1 MIPRMSAREALV
13 TGVGVVNAIANDFE
27 SFVEAMRAGR
37 CGQRVIA
44 GFDTCGLRNPRA
56 CEATDFDPGPVY
68 ERRDTRTM
76 ERSSELV
83 LAAYDQAVAMARID
97 LRDVAPMRGAVL
109 IGTTL
114 GGAIAGFHY
123 YRGAREG
130 RRRPSRLRDHSMHA
144 PGYRLCIES
153 GFLGPNF
160 VFSTACTSSNLALAA
175 ALDLIQAD
183 KADVVIAGGFDPLS
197 PVSCAGFSVMRNVT
211 PGICRPFDRNRDGLV
226 LGEGC
231 AVLIVEADDFV
242 ARRGARALAALN
254 GYGLVSDARS
264 MTAPDPTAAGPTA
277 CMHQAIAMAGLDA
290 GGVDLI
296 CAHGTGTLLNDR
308 TEARALR
315 NVFGPRSAE
324 IPCVSIKSMVGHTL
338 GGAGALNAAAA
349 LAAGRGGYI
358 PPTVHFEEPDPRDP
372 VACSGEA
379 RPASPRR
386 ILSNTLGFGGSNCS
400 VVIELAGDIGEHDQA
415 RSAPGGT
422 PHPQDRQDQQ
432 DQQGEGETA

>member
-1 MIPRMSAREALV
+1 MIPRMGAREALV

-37 CGQRVIA
+37 CGQRTIA
-44 GFDTCGLRNPRA
+44 GFDASGLRNQRA
-56 CEATDFDPGPVY
+56 CEAVDFDPGPVY
-68 ERRDTRTM
+68 AHRDQRTM

-83 LAAYDQAVAMARID
+83 LAAYDQAIAMARID
-97 LRDVAPMRGAVL
+97 PRDVPPMRGAVL
-109 IGTTL
+109 TGTTL
-114 GGAIAGFHY
+114 GGAMAGFHY
-123 YRGAREG
+123 YRAAREG
-130 RRRPSRLRDHSMHA
+130 RRRPSQLRDHSMHA
-144 PGYRLCIES
+144 PGYRLCIAS

-175 ALDLIQAD
+175 ALDLVRAGR
-183 KADVVIAGGFDPLS
+183 ADVVVTGGFDPLS
-197 PVSCAGFSVMRNVT
+197 PISCAGFSVMRNVT
-211 PGICRPFDRNRDGLV
+211 PTICRPFDRRRDGLV

-231 AVLIVEADDFV
+231 VVLIVEADDFA
-242 ARRGARALAALN
+242 ARRGARPLAALR

-277 CMHQAIAMAGLDA
+277 CMHQAIDMAGLTT

-308 TEARALR
+308 TEARALH
-315 NVFGPRSAE
+315 NVFGARSAE
-324 IPCVSIKSMVGHTL
+324 VPCTSIKSMLGHTL
-338 GGAGALNAAAA
+338 GGAGAMNAAAA

-358 PPTVHFEEPDPRDP
+358 PPTIHFEEPDPRDP
-372 VACSGEA
+372 VACSAEI

-400 VVIELAGDIGEHDQA
+400 LVIELADDIALGEPTRPALADPRH
-415 RSAPGGT
+415 RP
-422 PHPQDRQDQQ
+422 
-432 DQQGEGETA
+432 GETA

>member
-1 MIPRMSAREALV
+1 MIPRMGAREAVV

-37 CGQRVIA
+37 CGQRTIA
-44 GFDTCGLRNPRA
+44 GFDATGLRNPRA
-56 CEATDFDPGPVY
+56 CEAADFDPGPVY
-68 ERRDTRTM
+68 EHRDKRPM

-83 LAAYDQAVAMARID
+83 LSAYDQATAMARID
-97 LRDVAPMRGAVL
+97 LRGVAPTRGAVL
-109 IGTTL
+109 MGTTL
-114 GGAIAGFHY
+114 GGAMAGFEY

-175 ALDLIQAD
+175 ALDLVRAN
-183 KADVVIAGGFDPLS
+183 KADVVVAGGYDPLS
-197 PVSCAGFSVMRNVT
+197 PISCAGFSVMRNVT
-211 PGICRPFDRNRDGLV
+211 PSICRPFDRNRDGLV

-231 AVLIVEADDFV
+231 VVLIVEADDFA
-242 ARRGARALAALN
+242 ARRGTGALAALR

-264 MTAPDPTAAGPTA
+264 MTAPDPTAAGPTT
-277 CMHQAIAMAGLDA
+277 CMRQALDMAGLSA
-290 GGVDLI
+290 GDVDLI

-315 NVFGPRSAE
+315 NVFGPRSEE
-324 IPCVSIKSMVGHTL
+324 IPCASIKSMLGHTL
-338 GGAGALNAAAA
+338 GGAGAMNAAAA
-349 LAAGRGGYI
+349 LAAGWGGYI
-358 PPTVHFEEPDPRDP
+358 PPTIHFEEPDPRDP
-372 VACSGEA
+372 VACSA
-379 RPASPRR
+379 RTRPASPRR

-400 VVIELAGDIGEHDQA
+400 VVIELAGDIGVRE
-415 RSAPGGT
+415 RTWRAPERERT
-422 PHPQDRQDQQ
+422 RNQH
-432 DQQGEGETA
+432 GETS